1 MPEESGELTAE
12 TLLAAAQEY
21 DTAVEAGEQ
30 PVVEFTATEPKPELE
45 ETPPEEP
52 TETAEAEP
60 DAEGQDVDEPES
72 SLTVGETPEE
82 EDKPQK
88 SESKWAKNEAR
99 KNKSWKAI
107 NAGKEE
113 NKRIREE
120 LDDMKGQ
127 LQEKQTDM
135 DEGKAY
141 RDEKG
146 FTAED
151 YESAAVRLREEGDAD
166 LAEDAEEKAKSVLD
180 EGRKADQDRSVRDA
194 NRQWELARDD
204 LYKEMPELKDSSSE
218 LTQTANGILKEH
230 PNLMYLPEGQGLRHA
245 VQVAQWKVA
254 ASKTDKSQAEVK
266 ELTDKLNKLEKKM
279 SVGGGFT
286 SEKLDS
292 DKTFDD
298 LSLDD
303 QESYLLKAAAA
314 HDDAL

>member
-1 MPEESGELTAE
+1 MPEESGEVTAE

-21 DTAVEAGEQ
+21 DASVEAGEQ
-30 PVVEFTATEPKPELE
+30 PVVEFTTTEPEPEKE

-52 TETAEAEP
+52 TEAAKAEP

-99 KNKSWKAI
+99 KNKAWKAI

-113 NKRIREE
+113 NKRVREE
-120 LDDMKGQ
+120 LEGMKAQ
-127 LQEKQTDM
+127 LLEEQSDM

-151 YESAAVRLREEGDAD
+151 YEDAAVRLREEGEER
-166 LAEDAEEKAKSVLD
+166 LAKDAEVKAESVVKDGQLAVQKRYDAKAQGDYEKS
-180 EGRKADQDRSVRDA
+180 RQDLMR
-194 NRQWELARDD
+194 
-204 LYKEMPELKDSSSE
+204 EMPDLRDNNSE
-218 LTQTANGILKEH
+218 LTKAANVVLGENPGLI
-230 PNLMYLPEGQGLRHA
+230 NGDGLRNA
-245 VQVAQWKVA
+245 VRMAQWKIA
-254 ASKTDKSQAEVK
+254 ADQTGKSQAEVK
-266 ELTDKLNKLEKKM
+266 ELTDKINKLEKKM

-286 SEKLDS
+286 SEKLDGEQ
-292 DKTFDD
+292 TFDD

-314 HDDAL
+314 HDDAI

>member
-1 MPEESGELTAE
+1 MPEESGEVTAE

-21 DTAVEAGEQ
+21 DASMEAGEQ
-30 PVVEFTATEPKPELE
+30 PVVEFTATEPEPGKE

-52 TETAEAEP
+52 TEAAKAEP

-72 SLTVGETPEE
+72 SLTVGKTPEE
-82 EDKPQK
+82 EVKSQK
-88 SESKWAKNEAR
+88 SESKWAKNEVR
-99 KNKSWKAI
+99 KNKAWKAI

-120 LDDMKGQ
+120 LEGMKAQ
-127 LQEKQTDM
+127 LLEEQSDM

-151 YESAAVRLREEGDAD
+151 YENAAVRLREEGDAD
-166 LAEDAEEKAKSVLD
+166 LAKDAEEKAKSVLD
-180 EGRKADQDRSVRDA
+180 EGKKADQDRSVRDA
-194 NRQWELARDD
+194 NRQWESARDD
-204 LYKEMPELKDSSSE
+204 LYKEMPELKDNSSE

-286 SEKLDS
+286 SEKLDG

-303 QESYLLKAAAA
+303 QESYLLKAAATY
-314 HDDAL
+314 DDS